1 MKSRA
6 FENKYFKA
14 YSHEDAQKFGFISNL
29 QPEDEYGIRPAK
41 PTFPG
46 VALYTPNPPYSERQN
61 WVGALV
67 QIIPTNDNIVCSKMT
82 TVQGNEASI
91 EMICSSNDFVT
102 PVMFTLANFFQE
114 NTMFT
119 VSDGKTTLVKL
130 ILQGRSYT
138 HLPGTTD
145 GQEVLLADTGLNT
158 SCVSDMAKRPA
169 SGSRYKITIA
179 RMSDDPGSFLRT
191 FDDRDII
198 NLMTLNTASPVNP
211 PTFRADR
218 YNQSEQLKL
227 DVNRS
232 YGTSKKMTTFC
243 SGLVTDGPGEDVP
256 DCSMPPLLRDCPTG
270 NDTTSCASV
279 VSNMKVGVG
288 KYRGSTFDPMASYSV
303 DIHFVRSLTDSF
315 VPKLILCR
323 GSSMFFCPHGTHHL
337 SNLLDLVSAVEKM
350 GCDCVADDARKFV
363 CLKKLTHMLRE
374 AK

>member
-29 QPEDEYGIRPAK
+29 QPEDEYGICPAK

-46 VALYTPNPPYSERQN
+46 VALYTPNPLSSQRKN
-61 WVGALV
+61 WVGALA

-82 TVQGNEASI
+82 NVQGNEASI
-91 EMICSSNDFVT
+91 EMICSPNDFVT
-102 PVMFTLANFFQE
+102 PVMFTLANFFNE
-114 NTMFT
+114 NTLFT
-119 VSDGKTTLVKL
+119 VSDGKITLVEL
-130 ILQGRSYT
+130 IIQGRSYI

-198 NLMTLNTASPVNP
+198 NLMTLNTASPVN
-211 PTFRADR
+211 R

-243 SGLVTDGPGEDVP
+243 SGLVTAGPGEDVTDRP
-256 DCSMPPLLRDCPTG
+256 MPPLLRDCPPG
-270 NDTTSCASV
+270 DDKTSCASV
-279 VSNMKVGVG
+279 VGNKKVDVG
-288 KYRGSTFDPMASYSV
+288 KYRQSTFDPLASYSV
-303 DIHFVRSLTDSF
+303 DIYFVRSLTDSF

-363 CLKKLTHMLRE
+363 CLKKLTHILRE
-374 AK
+374 DNFGVRA